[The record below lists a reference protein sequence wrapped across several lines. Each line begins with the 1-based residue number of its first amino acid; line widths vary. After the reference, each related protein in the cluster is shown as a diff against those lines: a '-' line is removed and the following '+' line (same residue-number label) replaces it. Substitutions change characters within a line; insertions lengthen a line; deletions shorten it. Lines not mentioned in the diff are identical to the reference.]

1 MPQHLPCYPL
11 RFEPIVMT
19 KVWGARRLG
28 PLLGKTLPPH
38 DPVGESWE
46 VSDHPHGMSVVANGP
61 LRGRTFRQLIQADP
75 YAVVGPDGLTPDGR
89 FLLLFKFLDAGAY
102 TSVQV
107 HPDDTYARAHESDH
121 SGKTEAW
128 YILHAEPNAMLI
140 RGTVPGVDRAA
151 FQRALKEGRVERT
164 LNCFSVRA
172 GDVIFLP
179 AGVVHA
185 LGPGITIAEIQQN
198 SDTTYRVFDW
208 HRAGLDGKPRGLHL
222 DKALDVIRFD
232 DPDADKHPRRTISQ
246 ANPVHENLVTCPLFV
261 MDRLV
266 LSRPFPLTD
275 RFGRF
280 DIIATLAGRGR
291 ITTEHAVEP
300 LSPGVSLYLPAA
312 LDHASIEPESSLEI
326 LWIRRP

>member
-1 MPQHLPCYPL
+1 MPKHLPCYPI
-11 RFEPIVMT
+11 RFQPLIMT
-19 KVWGARRLG
+19 KVWGARRMAGLLNK
-28 PLLGKTLPPH
+28 PLPLH

-61 LRGRTFRQLIQADP
+61 LAGKTFRQLIHADP
-75 YAVVGPDGLTPDGR
+75 FAVAGPDGLTPEGR
-89 FLLLFKFLDAGAY
+89 FLLLYKFLDAGSY

-107 HPDDTYARAHESDH
+107 HPDDVYARAHESDP

-128 YILHAEPNAMLI
+128 YIIHAEPNAKLI
-140 RGTVPGVDRAA
+140 RGTVKGVDRAA
-151 FQRALKEGRVERT
+151 FVQAVRKSHVEST
-164 LNCFSVRA
+164 LDCFPVHA

-208 HRAGLDGKPRGLHL
+208 HRHGLDGKPRELHL

-232 DPDADKHPRRTISQ
+232 DPDPNKHPKKVISS
-246 ANPVHENLVTCPLFV
+246 ANPLHENLVTCPLFV

-266 LSRPFPLTD
+266 IDRPFALEG
-275 RFGRF
+275 RHGRF
-280 DIIATLAGRGR
+280 DIISALTGRGS
-291 ITTEHAVEP
+291 IVSEHSTEPIAT
-300 LSPGVSLYLPAA
+300 GNTYFLPAC
-312 LDHASIEPESSLEI
+312 LDRATITPEGKLEL